1 MTLSRSCAP
10 AKLGLL
16 AALFAAAAPT
26 GARAE
31 HGGHAPFSCRLHET
45 HAFLPELQTFS
56 GYRWIACRVGVD
68 VVEVEGVAI
77 NGGKCEAFD
86 WSAGRTFLRGQT
98 INIPYACLSPV
109 KLAITGNGVT
119 REIRLR

>member
-1 MTLSRSCAP
+1 MTLARSCAS
-10 AKLGLL
+10 AKPFLVALLL
-16 AALFAAAAPT
+16 AAASV
-26 GARAE
+26 GARAGE
-31 HGGHAPFSCRLHET
+31 GRHAPFSCRLHET

-56 GYRWIACRVGVD
+56 GFRWIACRVGVER
-68 VVEVEGVAI
+68 VEIEGVAI
-77 NGGKCEAFD
+77 NEGKCEAFD
-86 WSAGRTFLRGQT
+86 WSAGRTFFQGQT